1 MTAQLHRARFAELDL
16 DTMYELLALRSRV
29 FVEEQGSVYRD
40 VDGRDREADA
50 EHWWYTEGGRV
61 VAVLRV
67 LAEPD
72 GATRIGRVCTH
83 PDARGRGLAAELV
96 TAAGVGRAGDLVLS
110 AQSQLRG
117 WYERL
122 GYVVDGPPTD
132 DAGIEHLPMRR
143 PAPSP

>member
-1 MTAQLHRARFAELDL
+1 MSPQLHHARFSELDL
-16 DTMYELLALRSRV
+16 GTMYDLLALRSQV

-40 VDGRDREADA
+40 VDGRDREPGA
-50 EHWWYTEGGRV
+50 EHWWYSEEGRV

-72 GATRIGRVCTH
+72 GSTRIGRVCTH
-83 PDARGRGLAAELV
+83 PDARGRGLAAQLV
-96 TAAGVGRAGDLVLS
+96 TAAGAGRTGDLVLA

-122 GYVVDGPPTD
+122 GYEVDGPPID

-143 PAPSP
+143 RATPG